1 MHFYV
6 EIAHKGTLF
15 CANGQANVKKN
26 SGQAKRTAE
35 RGTTS
40 AFIQRRRQGAG
51 RKERK
56 TESQG
61 RGKYICI
68 RGIFIVPL
76 QGNVQGRAGGG
87 GGPDSP
93 EFPDTPGILRRR
105 KEKRKEKRGEEGK
118 RGRGED
124 GKRGRGEGD
133 ETERDKR
140 KRGERNAKRMMRRYL
155 SNDRNR
161 KDHNMNNMKGTI

>member
-1 MHFYV
+1 MHFYA

-87 GGPDSP
+87 GGR
-93 EFPDTPGILRRR
+93 TLRNFRIPRASCAGGRRRGRR
-105 KEKRKEKRGEEGK
+105 KE
-118 RGRGED
+118 

-133 ETERDKR
+133 EKEREKR
-140 KRGERNAKRMMRRYL
+140 KRGERNAKRRMRRYL